1 MFLFQPNR
9 LLSFGADRMGDTGDK
24 LPDIEKSSKDYS
36 SSKYGGEEK
45 AMAELL
51 EKNQQLEKQKADLLA
66 LIKKQMKLIDILKK
80 QKIHLESTRIIQFT
94 EDELIH
100 VFGIDKKDQNL

>member
-1 MFLFQPNR
+1 
-9 LLSFGADRMGDTGDK
+9 MGDTSDR
-24 LPDIEKSSKDYS
+24 LPEIEKSKDYS
-36 SSKYGGEEK
+36 SQKHGGEDK
-45 AMAELL
+45 SMAVLL

-94 EDELIH
+94 EEELIH
-100 VFGIDKKDQNL
+100 LFSMDKKDQNL

>member
-1 MFLFQPNR
+1 NR
-9 LLSFGADRMGDTGDK
+9 PQDK
-24 LPDIEKSSKDYS
+24 TI
-36 SSKYGGEEK
+36 
-45 AMAELL
+45 AELV

-66 LIKKQMKLIDILKK
+66 LIKKQMKLIDVLKR

-100 VFGIDKKDQNL
+100 LFGMDKKDIP

>member
-1 MFLFQPNR
+1 
-9 LLSFGADRMGDTGDK
+9 MGDTSDK
-24 LPDIEKSSKDYS
+24 LPEIDKSSKDHS
-36 SSKYGGEEK
+36 SQKCGGEDK

-100 VFGIDKKDQNL
+100 LFGIDKKDQNL

>member
-1 MFLFQPNR
+1 
-9 LLSFGADRMGDTGDK
+9 MGDTSDK
-24 LPDIEKSSKDYS
+24 LPEIEKSSSKDYS
-36 SSKYGGEEK
+36 TQRYGGEDK

-100 VFGIDKKDQNL
+100 LFGIDKKDQNL

>member
-1 MFLFQPNR
+1 
-9 LLSFGADRMGDTGDK
+9 MGDTSEK
-24 LPDIEKSSKDYS
+24 LPEIGKFAKDYPPQRS
-36 SSKYGGEEK
+36 GIEDRT
-45 AMAELL
+45 MAELV

-100 VFGIDKKDQNL
+100 LFGMDKKDQAL

>member
-1 MFLFQPNR
+1 
-9 LLSFGADRMGDTGDK
+9 MGDELLQLLRGANCVQVCDVNQRMVQK
-24 LPDIEKSSKDYS
+24 
-36 SSKYGGEEK
+36 EK